1 MAGIT
6 QDKEKNFVFIVI
18 ILVKKEKSENDKQF
32 WEKSIKS
39 KKKQKAKKYITKEAN
54 KTSSRKHNSN
64 KMINK

>member
-32 WEKSIKS
+32 
-39 KKKQKAKKYITKEAN
+39 
-54 KTSSRKHNSN
+54 
-64 KMINK
+64 

>member
-6 QDKEKNFVFIVI
+6 QDKEKDFVFIVI
-18 ILVKKEKSENDKQF
+18 ILVKKEKLENDKQF

-39 KKKQKAKKYITKEAN
+39 KKKQKTKKNITKEAN
-54 KTSSRKHNSN
+54 KTSSRKHNSK